1 MKPRNWNWL
10 AIGAG
15 LLLLAAGLLA
25 LKWLPARQGALVAL
39 PYICIGLGCGAF
51 GGGLSGLINRK
62 VLRDNPRLQKQIV
75 IEQNDERNIALSNR
89 AKAKAFDAMLY
100 LFGALMIAF
109 SLMGVPLFATL
120 ALVAAYLLTVGL
132 LIFYLNKY
140 HKEM

>member
-1 MKPRNWNWL
+1 MTDKNLSTKP
-10 AIGAG
+10 A
-15 LLLLAAGLLA
+15 
-25 LKWLPARQGALVAL
+25 
-39 PYICIGLGCGAF
+39 
-51 GGGLSGLINRK
+51 
-62 VLRDNPRLQKQIV
+62 DNYKNTLMGKAVQKKYADILHGSRPEPSYRHPRMT
-75 IEQNDERNIALSNR
+75 LSNR

-100 LFGALMIAF
+100 LFGACLIAF

>member
-1 MKPRNWNWL
+1 MKPGNLNWL

-51 GGGLSGLINRK
+51 GSGVSGLINRK
-62 VLRDNPRLQKQIV
+62 VLGDNPRLQKQIV

>member
-1 MKPRNWNWL
+1 MKPGNLNWL

-51 GGGLSGLINRK
+51 GSGLSGLINRK
-62 VLRDNPRLQKQIV
+62 VLGDNPRLQKQIV

>member
-10 AIGAG
+10 ALGTG

-62 VLRDNPRLQKQIV
+62 VLHDNPRLQKQIV